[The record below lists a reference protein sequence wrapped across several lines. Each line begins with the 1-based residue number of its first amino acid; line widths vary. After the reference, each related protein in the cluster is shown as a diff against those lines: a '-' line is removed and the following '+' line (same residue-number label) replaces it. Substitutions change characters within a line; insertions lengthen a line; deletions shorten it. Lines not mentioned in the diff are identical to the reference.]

1 MCFRQE
7 RGAERSDNNYYLAP
21 CAPVFARR
29 SCRCSPS
36 PCCSRPW
43 GAAHALP
50 EDSGNPGKVRF
61 VKRSASA
68 FDQYSTQA
76 YSTWL
81 NQKLWRFQVSDDFFR
96 DKTSW
101 YTRGW
106 VYWNSFGIWP
116 DDPQASTYGLKTAS
130 GADVYLKY
138 GSEDGAADRRAGD
151 ITNPAFRAA
160 RVAELKELLTHGY
173 KGAWIDDVNLDLDL
187 WERNGT
193 TRATPYSPWLG
204 RTVTAADWRIAMTVF
219 MEEIRAAIPDK
230 ELMHN
235 AVWYHGRVG
244 TSREYFPEVDR
255 LIKSADYV
263 NKEWGINADS
273 GLGGGLDQWSQDA
286 LFSHFDKVH
295 RLGRGVVIDDDAASN
310 AERNYVLANYLLVSD
325 GKDGITDTSQT
336 PVNWWPGWDTD
347 LGQPKGP
354 RYKWQ
359 GAIRRDFAGG
369 TAIIKEQ
376 GAPAGDVTF
385 GGPMQTLDGATVSK
399 VTLGPRQGVVL
410 KGTPVVPTFSRPTIT
425 SGPGGWYFDNWNGF
439 SITGTN
445 LKDAEVTIGGRPPA
459 RIDQQTDTAID
470 MTLSPV
476 ESPGPQEVK
485 VTNPAGSATTTFT
498 YTLRPGTGPSPT
510 ISSLSATKGFY
521 DVATPVTISGAN
533 FVSPTVTLDGEP
545 LTPTATS
552 SGSITVTIPKGV
564 APGPSVLKV
573 TTNAGTATTTF
584 TCEARSVAPAPTISS
599 MTPTKGFFD
608 VATPV
613 TITGTYLT
621 GALVTVNGSSVT
633 PSSVSATSVA
643 LTVPAGTA
651 TGSVPIKITTAG
663 GSVTTTF
670 TREARPVNPAP
681 AITGVSRSLDQANN
695 RFIATIT
702 GTGFTGATRVDFG
715 TVASPA
721 ITVNSSTQ
729 ITAVVPAQT
738 GPLTVSVRV
747 TTPAGTSPV
756 VVPGTWQYFGAP
768 KITSV
773 TPSRGVAGTQVEVRG
788 TGLEFARATVGGRVP
803 ASVSYPDQF
812 DFLAPSGLTGTQP
825 VVLTTPEGTASTTFT
840 YEPVPTIASLSVTK
854 GYVDVATP
862 LELKG
867 TNLIGTTVKVNGTTV
882 VPSKVTPTSMVLTV
896 PKGTAAGNATIAVT
910 GPGGTATT
918 TFAYITRTSTAPT
931 ITGISATSWY
941 WNIATQ
947 VTISGTNLSAATLQ
961 VNGTTVTPKSRTA
974 TAVTVLLPVGS
985 TPGTVATI
993 TLSTTAGTATTLY
1006 NWAPYLATSVAPN
1019 GTFEAGV
1026 GSWTAG
1032 SGVTMTS
1039 ATDQKRSGTRS
1050 LKYVTTG
1057 AGIPVE
1063 SLATSGIAGRYQV
1076 GGWALVPAGVVWS
1089 LDLTDATG
1097 AIYAR
1102 ASAVGTGAWQ
1112 YVSVVGVT
1120 ASTRPG
1126 VKFRTASGA
1135 TAWLDDVAVQAAT

>member
-1 MCFRQE
+1 MRTCLR
-7 RGAERSDNNYYLAP
+7 AALLPLLA
-21 CAPVFARR
+21 FALLFT
-29 SCRCSPS
+29 SV
-36 PCCSRPW
+36 
-43 GAAHALP
+43 GAAQAAP

-61 VKRSASA
+61 VKRMDSGFDPFIATNANSA
-68 FDQYSTQA
+68 
-76 YSTWL
+76 WI
-81 NQKLWRFQVSDDFFR
+81 NQKFWRMEVFDPHFVNVGAV
-96 DKTSW
+96 SW
-101 YTRGW
+101 YTKGW
-106 VYWNSFGIWP
+106 AYFNSHGFWP
-116 DDPQASTYGLKTAS
+116 DDASRLQWGLKSPS
-130 GADVYLKY
+130 GELAYINW
-138 GSEDGAADRRAGD
+138 GCEDGACDRRAGD
-151 ITNPAFRAA
+151 ITNPDFRKNY
-160 RVAELKELLTHGY
+160 VDELKLLMTRGY
-173 KGAWIDDVNLDLDL
+173 IGAWIDDVNMNLDLT
-187 WERNGT
+187 N
-193 TRATPYSPWLG
+193 RAGAPIQVYSPSLG
-204 RTVTAADWRIAMTVF
+204 RVMTSEDWRKAMATF
-219 MEEIRAAIPDK
+219 MEEIRAAIPNK
-230 ELMHN
+230 ELLHN
-235 AVWYHGRVG
+235 SPWGAGRDW
-244 TSREYFPEVDR
+244 TSGSNYANWFPEIDR
-255 LIKSADYV
+255 QIKAADY
-263 NKEWGINADS
+263 INREGGFASD
-273 GLGGGLDQWSQDA
+273 GGLRGGNAEWSIRA
-286 LFSHFDKVH
+286 VHRYADKVH
-295 RLGRGVVIDDDAASN
+295 ANGAGIIIDDFVPSAVGR
-310 AERNYVLANYLLVSD
+310 EYTLANYLLVSNGRD
-325 GKDGITDTSQT
+325 GVGEMSQT
-336 PVNWWPGWDTD
+336 PQNWWSGWEAD
-347 LGQPKGP
+347 LGQASGP
-354 RYKWQ
+354 RYEWQ
-359 GAIRRDFAGG
+359 GLIRRDFAGG
-369 TAIIKEQ
+369 MALVREPEASTTGAIPLP
-376 GAPAGDVTF
+376 AP
-385 GGPMQTLDGATVSK
+385 MKKLDGTTVST
-399 VTLGPRQGVVL
+399 VTLSASQGIVL
-410 KGTPVVPTFSRPTIT
+410 KTATQVAAPTISSLNPTKGFFDAATPVT
-425 SGPGGWYFDNWNGF
+425 
-439 SITGTN
+439 ITGTN
-445 LKDAEVTIGGRPPA
+445 LSGASVTVNGSTVTPSA
-459 RIDQQTDTAID
+459 NTA
-470 MTLSPV
+470 TSVSLTV
-476 ESPGPQEVK
+476 
-485 VTNPAGSATTTFT
+485 PAGSATGTIPIRVTTA
-498 YTLRPGTGPSPT
+498 GG
-510 ISSLSATKGFY
+510 SAT
-521 DVATPVTISGAN
+521 
-533 FVSPTVTLDGEP
+533 VS
-545 LTPTATS
+545 
-552 SGSITVTIPKGV
+552 
-564 APGPSVLKV
+564 
-573 TTNAGTATTTF
+573 F
-584 TCEARSVAPAPTISS
+584 TREARPPTISS

-715 TVASPA
+715 TVASPS

-788 TGLEFARATVGGRVP
+788 TGLYFARATVGGRSV

-947 VTISGTNLSAATLQ
+947 VTITGTNLSAATLQ

-1019 GTFEAGV
+1019 GTFEAGI

-1050 LKYVTTG
+1050 LKYVTSG

-1076 GGWALVPAGVVWS
+1076 GGWALVPAGVEWS
-1089 LDLTDATG
+1089 LDLTDSTG
-1097 AIYAR
+1097 SIYAR

>member
-1 MCFRQE
+1 MRTCLR
-7 RGAERSDNNYYLAP
+7 AALLPLLA
-21 CAPVFARR
+21 FALLFT
-29 SCRCSPS
+29 SV
-36 PCCSRPW
+36 
-43 GAAHALP
+43 GAAQAAP

-61 VKRSASA
+61 VKRMDSGFDPFIATNANSA
-68 FDQYSTQA
+68 
-76 YSTWL
+76 WI
-81 NQKLWRFQVSDDFFR
+81 NQKFWRMEVFDPHFVNVGAV
-96 DKTSW
+96 SW
-101 YTRGW
+101 YTKGW
-106 VYWNSFGIWP
+106 AYFNSHGFWP
-116 DDPQASTYGLKTAS
+116 DDASRLQWGLKSPS
-130 GADVYLKY
+130 GELAYINW
-138 GSEDGAADRRAGD
+138 GCEDGACDRRAGD
-151 ITNPAFRAA
+151 ITNPDFRKNY
-160 RVAELKELLTHGY
+160 VDELKLLMTRGY
-173 KGAWIDDVNLDLDL
+173 IGAWIDDVNMNLDLT
-187 WERNGT
+187 N
-193 TRATPYSPWLG
+193 RAGAPIQVYSPSLG
-204 RTVTAADWRIAMTVF
+204 RVMTSEDWRKAMATF
-219 MEEIRAAIPDK
+219 MEEIRAAIPNK
-230 ELMHN
+230 ELLHN
-235 AVWYHGRVG
+235 SPWGAGRDW
-244 TSREYFPEVDR
+244 TSGSNYANWFPEIDR
-255 LIKSADYV
+255 QIKAADY
-263 NKEWGINADS
+263 INREGGFASD
-273 GLGGGLDQWSQDA
+273 GGLRGGNAEWSIRA
-286 LFSHFDKVH
+286 VHRYADKVH
-295 RLGRGVVIDDDAASN
+295 ANGAGIIIDDFVPSAVGR
-310 AERNYVLANYLLVSD
+310 EYTLANYLLVSNGRD
-325 GKDGITDTSQT
+325 GVGEMSQT
-336 PVNWWPGWDTD
+336 PQNWWSGWETD
-347 LGQPKGP
+347 LGQASGP
-354 RYKWQ
+354 RYEWQ
-359 GAIRRDFAGG
+359 GLIRRDFAGG
-369 TAIIKEQ
+369 MALVREPEASTTGAIPLP
-376 GAPAGDVTF
+376 AP
-385 GGPMQTLDGATVSK
+385 MKKLDGTTVST
-399 VTLGPRQGVVL
+399 VTLSASQGIVL
-410 KGTPVVPTFSRPTIT
+410 KTATQVAAPTISSLNPTKGFFDASTPVT
-425 SGPGGWYFDNWNGF
+425 
-439 SITGTN
+439 ITGTN
-445 LKDAEVTIGGRPPA
+445 LSGASVTVNGSTVTPSA
-459 RIDQQTDTAID
+459 NTA
-470 MTLSPV
+470 TSVSLTV
-476 ESPGPQEVK
+476 
-485 VTNPAGSATTTFT
+485 PAGSAAGTIPIRVTTA
-498 YTLRPGTGPSPT
+498 GG
-510 ISSLSATKGFY
+510 SAT
-521 DVATPVTISGAN
+521 
-533 FVSPTVTLDGEP
+533 VS
-545 LTPTATS
+545 
-552 SGSITVTIPKGV
+552 
-564 APGPSVLKV
+564 
-573 TTNAGTATTTF
+573 F
-584 TCEARSVAPAPTISS
+584 TREARPPTISS

-621 GALVTVNGSSVT
+621 GAMVTVNGSSVT

-670 TREARPVNPAP
+670 TREARPVTSAP

-715 TVASPA
+715 TVASPS

-747 TTPAGTSPV
+747 TTPAGTSPI

-768 KITSV
+768 KITSM
-773 TPSRGVAGTQVEVRG
+773 TPNRGVAGTQVEVRG
-788 TGLEFARATVGGRVP
+788 TGLYFARATVGGRSV

-825 VVLTTPEGTASTTFT
+825 VVLTTPEGTVSTTFT

-867 TNLIGTTVKVNGTTV
+867 TNLIGTTVKVNGTAV

-985 TPGTVATI
+985 APGTVATI

-1019 GTFEAGV
+1019 GTFEAGI

-1063 SLATSGIAGRYQV
+1063 SLATSGMAGRYQV
-1076 GGWALVPAGVVWS
+1076 GGWALVPAGVEWS
-1089 LDLTDATG
+1089 LDLTDSTG
-1097 AIYAR
+1097 SIYAR